1 LNVKYLAQLINVENP
16 VKKSIIF
23 GLSAILLSLAS
34 ASIAETR
41 YISDKIYVPLRV
53 GDGSKYRII
62 HRGLPSGEKL
72 ELISSNEDSG
82 YSKVRTDKGVEGW
95 LPSHY
100 LKSSPAA
107 RSQLEASNKQISELT
122 TANKDLREQLQNTTQ
137 NSQETNSVV
146 EELQLENTS
155 LADELENI
163 KRISANSI
171 KLDDDNRRLLE
182 SNQMLSS
189 EVDVLKTDN
198 ARLRENK
205 DNEFFLNG
213 AFAVL
218 IGVMVAL
225 IVPRMMPK
233 RRSDWT

>member
-1 LNVKYLAQLINVENP
+1 M
-16 VKKSIIF
+16 KKSIIF
-23 GLSAILLSLAS
+23 GLTAILFGLAS
-34 ASIAETR
+34 ASFAETR

-53 GDGSKYRII
+53 GDGPKYRII

-72 ELISSNEDSG
+72 DLLGSNEDSG
-82 YSKVRTDKGVEGW
+82 YSQVRTDKGVDGW

-100 LKSSPAA
+100 LQLSPAA
-107 RSQLEASNKQISELT
+107 RSQLSISEKQLGGLT
-122 TANKDLREQLQNTTQ
+122 VANKDLRQQLQNTTQ
-137 NSQETNSVV
+137 NSQESNNVV
-146 EELQLENTS
+146 AELKLENTS

-218 IGVMVAL
+218 IGVMIAL